1 MVRLDVDR
9 GADEA
14 RPHLFRLWMDE
25 PEGCDP
31 LLNALT
37 PQKEGHS

>member
-9 GADEA
+9 GSAGDA

-31 LLNALT
+31 LLT
-37 PQKEGHS
+37 PCKGKGA